1 MASHSSR
8 SSLKTFMD
16 KQNLRSKGS
25 LLVFLLCALPA
36 ACASSSNQPRP
47 LFVFGH
53 MANSLNELDSYM
65 EQGVNAIEADFTF
78 ASNGTALKLYHGPSN
93 CFCGLDCEQST
104 EVSAYLTYLR
114 DSVSEGGKY
123 ADKLLLF
130 YADTKTDDLSGDNVY
145 QAGVSLANNLM
156 QNLWMNVPFEHMLNV
171 IVSIFNLKAK
181 DLLKGAL
188 DTFSQAENSS
198 LYLDHVGFD
207 VSGYNFLDDIAST
220 YKELG
225 IDRHRW
231 QGDGTINC
239 LMKIYPSLRMSF
251 VTERRTAENS
261 TRNYVDKAYVWTVD
275 DTGTIRR
282 YLRNDVDGFVTNK
295 PGNVFKVL
303 AEDPFSSSYRLATSD
318 DNPWQ
323 RIP

>member
-1 MASHSSR
+1 MK
-8 SSLKTFMD
+8 LKTFMD

-156 QNLWMNVPFEHMLNV
+156 QNLWMNGQLTARTFNFFVRFHAVPFEHMLNV

-198 LYLDHVGFD
+198 LYLDHVEMT
-207 VSGYNFLDDIAST
+207 STAS
-220 YKELG
+220 
-225 IDRHRW
+225 
-231 QGDGTINC
+231 
-239 LMKIYPSLRMSF
+239 
-251 VTERRTAENS
+251 
-261 TRNYVDKAYVWTVD
+261 
-275 DTGTIRR
+275 
-282 YLRNDVDGFVTNK
+282 
-295 PGNVFKVL
+295 
-303 AEDPFSSSYRLATSD
+303 
-318 DNPWQ
+318 
-323 RIP
+323 

>member
-8 SSLKTFMD
+8 SSMKLKTFMD

-65 EQGVNAIEADFTF
+65 EQ
-78 ASNGTALKLYHGPSN
+78 
-93 CFCGLDCEQST
+93 
-104 EVSAYLTYLR
+104 
-114 DSVSEGGKY
+114 GGKY